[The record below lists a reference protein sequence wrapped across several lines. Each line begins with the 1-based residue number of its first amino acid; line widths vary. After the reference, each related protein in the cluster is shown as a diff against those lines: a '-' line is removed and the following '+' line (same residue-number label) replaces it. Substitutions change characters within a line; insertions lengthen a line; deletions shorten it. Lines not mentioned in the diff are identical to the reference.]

1 MRDID
6 PLYPRSDQDNLGT
19 MVCWHSRYNP
29 GDNHE
34 YRNVQAFAEDLAN
47 EHVERDDIFH
57 FILDGRADDVRFSD
71 KGDYYQ
77 IEARDWPY
85 KADSPWSETEWTVSK
100 NLELMPE
107 HNQDMAK
114 EDLLGSCLYP
124 AELLA
129 MCDESNK
136 VAILPLWLYD
146 HSGLALSTASFLGRA
161 QHAEWDSGQVGF
173 IYMAK
178 DTAIKEL
185 GIPNNEVRLAQRI
198 SSGQP
203 VVLPIAPHEDV
214 DTVMKANDF
223 SPVVKSA
230 IQFRIIQSSKLGA
243 CQSDGCVLRQ

>member
-1 MRDID
+1 
-6 PLYPRSDQDNLGT
+6 
-19 MVCWHSRYNP
+19 
-29 GDNHE
+29 
-34 YRNVQAFAEDLAN
+34 
-47 EHVERDDIFH
+47 
-57 FILDGRADDVRFSD
+57 
-71 KGDYYQ
+71 
-77 IEARDWPY
+77 
-85 KADSPWSETEWTVSK
+85 
-100 NLELMPE
+100 
-107 HNQDMAK
+107 MAK

-146 HSGLALSTASFLGRA
+146 HSGPALSTASFLGRA
-161 QHAEWDSGQVGF
+161 QHTEWDSGQVGF

-243 CQSDGCVLRQ
+243 CQSDGCVLW